1 MSILLMNLR
10 YVPED
15 EAREVRELLE
25 QHHIE
30 YFETPANRWGISAGG
45 IWIKQRE
52 QLEQAR
58 KLYREYQQQR
68 LQQARADYRE
78 ARHAGRAPG
87 VGDMI
92 RERPLQLL
100 LTAAGITL
108 LVWLLIFPFLRL

>member
-1 MSILLMNLR
+1 MNLR
-10 YVPED
+10 HVPED

-45 IWIKQRE
+45 IWIKHRE
-52 QLEQAR
+52 QAEQAR
-58 KLYREYQQQR
+58 ELYRDYQQKR

-78 ARHAGRAPG
+78 ARRAGHTPG
-87 VGDMI
+87 VGDVI

-100 LTAAGITL
+100 LTAAGIGL
-108 LVWLLIFPFLRL
+108 LLWLLLFPFLRL